1 MNIDRTELREL
12 VWMVERLSPGDR
24 SVLRATLETP
34 DSQIA
39 TVKDS
44 PNDVLW
50 SKMVE
55 LGFARE
61 MTLEIDLPAALQHIQ
76 PRSFSLTELGR
87 TTMSQLLAIAPPH

>member
-1 MNIDRTELREL
+1 MNMNHAELREL

-24 SVLRATLETP
+24 SVLRATLDTP

-39 TVKDS
+39 TVRDS

-50 SKMVE
+50 TKMVE

-61 MTLEIDLPAALQHIQ
+61 MTLEIDFPRALKQIQ
-76 PRSFSLTELGR
+76 PKSFLLTEQGR
-87 TTMSQLLAIAPPH
+87 IAMGQLLASSRPQ

>member
-1 MNIDRTELREL
+1 MHADRVEMQKLAS
-12 VWMVERLSPGDR
+12 MVERLSAADR
-24 SVLRATLETP
+24 SVLAATLETP
-34 DSQIA
+34 QSQIA
-39 TVKDS
+39 TVRNS
-44 PNDVLW
+44 PNDIVW

-87 TTMSQLLAIAPPH
+87 TTMSQLLATVSPH